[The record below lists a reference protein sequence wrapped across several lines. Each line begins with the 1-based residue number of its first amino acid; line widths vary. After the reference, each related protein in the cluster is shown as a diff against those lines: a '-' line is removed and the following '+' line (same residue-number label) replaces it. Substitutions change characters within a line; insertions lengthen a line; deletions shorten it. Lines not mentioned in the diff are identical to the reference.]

1 MSHERESDLG
11 DLERLRATYRAC
23 SAPEP
28 DDAAWQRVSDRLH
41 RALDGTGTK
50 PVRAARAWWAMA
62 GLSAAA
68 VLLGLALL
76 PALWK
81 TSAPDIETP
90 QAAVEPFPVAEA
102 EDVVILSMDA
112 RDAAALV
119 VGELPVSGD
128 MEFAQPTDIRVI
140 RCERCPHSGR
150 MARLEKGD
158 EVPMFVSVAV
168 VPPDDE

>member
-11 DLERLRATYRAC
+11 DLERLRATYREF

-28 DDAAWQRVSDRLH
+28 DEAAWQRTSDRLH
-41 RALDGTGTK
+41 RALDGTGSK
-50 PVRAARAWWAMA
+50 PVRAARAWWALT
-62 GLSAAA
+62 GLSAAVA
-68 VLLGLALL
+68 LLGLALL

-81 TSAPDIETP
+81 TSPPEIETP
-90 QAAVEPFPVAEA
+90 RAAVEPFPVA

-140 RCERCPHSGR
+140 RCERCPYSGR

-158 EVPMFVSVAV
+158 EVPMFVSAAV